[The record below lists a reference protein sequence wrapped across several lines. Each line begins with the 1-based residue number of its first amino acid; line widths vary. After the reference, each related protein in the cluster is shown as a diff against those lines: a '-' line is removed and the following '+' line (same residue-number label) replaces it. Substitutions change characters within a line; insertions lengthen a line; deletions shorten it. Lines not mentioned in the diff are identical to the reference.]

1 MCEGPRPLGRSPRF
15 PGGAR
20 WRALLQHH
28 RLPAALAV
36 ADLERHLL
44 ALLHVVPAGALQHG
58 GVEEHVLAAVVR
70 GDEAEAAHLVEPL
83 HRAADV
89 VGRAAGVAAE
99 VAPRRPIAE
108 APRRAVAEAATAAA
122 ALAALQL
129 RDAGDEAS
137 ALAVRA
143 DLADQRVAGVGRFY
157 SRLGQRR
164 GVEEHVLTVGPQHK
178 AEALAGVVPL
188 HLGLDRPGPAHRIA
202 IGR

>member
-20 WRALLQHH
+20 WRALLQPH

-108 APRRAVAEAATAAA
+108 GARRSVAETSPTTAPEAAAPEAAAAAAEVAPRGPVAEAAAPEVAPGWPVAEAAAAAEVAPRGPVAEVAPRRAVAEAATAAA

-129 RDAGDEAS
+129 RDA
-137 ALAVRA
+137 
-143 DLADQRVAGVGRFY
+143 
-157 SRLGQRR
+157 
-164 GVEEHVLTVGPQHK
+164 
-178 AEALAGVVPL
+178 
-188 HLGLDRPGPAHRIA
+188 
-202 IGR
+202 

>member
-44 ALLHVVPAGALQHG
+44 ALLHIVPAGALQHG

-83 HRAADV
+83 HRAAYV

-108 APRRAVAEAATAAA
+108 GARRSVAEASPTTAAEAAAPEVAPGWPVAEAAAEVAPRGPVAEVAPRRAVAEAATAAA
-122 ALAALQL
+122 A
-129 RDAGDEAS
+129 
-137 ALAVRA
+137 ALA
-143 DLADQRVAGVGRFY
+143 
-157 SRLGQRR
+157 
-164 GVEEHVLTVGPQHK
+164 
-178 AEALAGVVPL
+178 
-188 HLGLDRPGPAHRIA
+188 
-202 IGR
+202 

>member
-20 WRALLQHH
+20 WRALLQPH

-58 GVEEHVLAAVVR
+58 GVQEHVLAAVVR

-99 VAPRRPIAE
+99 VAPRGPIAE
-108 APRRAVAEAATAAA
+108 GARRSVAEASPTTAAEAAAPEAAAAAAEVAPRRAVAEAATAAA

-164 GVEEHVLTVGPQHK
+164 GVEEHVL
-178 AEALAGVVPL
+178 A
-188 HLGLDRPGPAHRIA
+188 
-202 IGR
+202 

>member
-20 WRALLQHH
+20 WRALLQPH

-99 VAPRRPIAE
+99 VAPRGPVAE
-108 APRRAVAEAATAAA
+108 GARRRAVAEAATA

-143 DLADQRVAGVGRFY
+143 
-157 SRLGQRR
+157 
-164 GVEEHVLTVGPQHK
+164 
-178 AEALAGVVPL
+178 
-188 HLGLDRPGPAHRIA
+188 
-202 IGR
+202 

>member
-44 ALLHVVPAGALQHG
+44 ALLHIVPAGALQHG

-108 APRRAVAEAATAAA
+108 GARRSVAEASPTTAAEAAAPEAAAAAEVAPRRAVAEAATAA

-164 GVEEHVLTVGPQHK
+164 GVEEHVL
-178 AEALAGVVPL
+178 A
-188 HLGLDRPGPAHRIA
+188 
-202 IGR
+202 